1 MTTMADKKAES
12 DSLGA
17 SAERLSERVMHTL
30 AKLVGCPTEGIT
42 GLRRNDDGWVL
53 TVEVLEVE
61 RVPETTD
68 VLASYEVEAN
78 RAGEI
83 ISFERRRRYLRAET
97 EGV

>member
-1 MTTMADKKAES
+1 MSIMADKKAES
-12 DSLGA
+12 ESLG
-17 SAERLSERVMHTL
+17 SGAERLGERVMHSL
-30 AKLVGCPTEGIT
+30 AKLVGCPTEGVT
-42 GLRRNDDGWVL
+42 GLRRNDDGWIL

-68 VLASYEVEAN
+68 VLASYEVEAD
-78 RAGEI
+78 RDGGI